1 MRELVG
7 FAADEGGDGA
17 GEFLVT
23 EAQARAA
30 FPVDVVVGT
39 PMKLMEMVRGR
50 GWERDVQFGGGPAA
64 EFERKRALEADEG
77 GEKEKERGPK
87 RRRGRDS
94 VPGVGTWKASAEM
107 GLAEVEWVIVDEADV
122 LFDSDFQET
131 TRMLL
136 ADIAKARGREVPFVS
151 LPVGLL
157 APTPKPE
164 PVPTTSRQKEK
175 EKQAEENAKA
185 QGKSLVKHTQSAITP
200 LNYPFN
206 FLVTSATIPHS
217 LSAYLNAYHPALQR
231 LVSPNLHRLPKSLK
245 TEYVSWSGGSKNADI
260 ERRLR
265 KVWAADAADGL
276 GPLPGSLGD
285 MSKVLIFCNKNNKV
299 GELGTFLDDKGIKN
313 VQLSGASPNRKRG
326 SNAHL
331 EGFIKPRK
339 GEAKEKRV
347 DDWSASWVADE
358 DADAA
363 KEARPAMAVV
373 ATKPKG
379 APRALVPLLKQG
391 MPPPPVINDPMNV
404 PHVMITTSLL
414 SRGLDFSPN
423 IKYVFIIDEPRN
435 MIDFLHR
442 AGRTARAGANGRV
455 VIFGKTAGRGSQRSK
470 EVKQRIRALVA

>member
-1 MRELVG
+1 MKELVG
-7 FAADEGGDGA
+7 FAADEHGDGG

-23 EAQARAA
+23 EAQARAE

-50 GWERDVQFGGGPAA
+50 GWERGVQFGGGPAA
-64 EFERKRALEADEG
+64 EFERKRALEADAEG

-87 RRRGRDS
+87 RRRGRDL

-107 GLAEVEWVIVDEADV
+107 GLAEVEWVVVDEADV
-122 LFDSDFQET
+122 LSET

-136 ADIAKARGREVPFVS
+136 ADIAKARGREVPFIS

-164 PVPTTSRQKEK
+164 PPRQT
-175 EKQAEENAKA
+175 
-185 QGKSLVKHTQSAITP
+185 HQSAITP

-245 TEYVSWSGGSKNADI
+245 TEYVSWTGGSKNADI

-265 KVWAADAADGL
+265 KV
-276 GPLPGSLGD
+276 LGD

-299 GELGTFLDDKGIKN
+299 DELGTFLDDKGIKN
-313 VQLSGASPNRKRG
+313 VQLSGRSPNRKRG

-339 GEAKEKRV
+339 GKAKEKRV

-363 KEARPAMAVV
+363 KEARPATTTV
-373 ATKPKG
+373 AIKPKG

-470 EVKQRIRALVA
+470 EVKQRIKALVA